1 MEKTNDIIWKIETIT
16 RNEMFG
22 ERASNLAISAAYQ
35 FLCERNLIHY
45 QNNDLLKIAEEM
57 NGRVSQETIGKIFEL
72 FETIGNEGIK
82 EYIYEVLSGKSNTD
96 KSYIENANNNLCE
109 LAYNLLEID
118 GSGHSVLD
126 LGSGTGNFLANVYKK
141 SRENEFVLKDLVGIE
156 LNLEHAQISNM
167 ALNILSD
174 GSVSP
179 IIFAGNALEI
189 VNYPYTRAYVFP
201 PLGMKKLL
209 GESTKKSN
217 IFRDLYFSNKN
228 TGEWL
233 FIDSMLGGLLGDRAV
248 ALVTGKA
255 LFNDA
260 DLEYRKRLLKS
271 GRIEGIIE
279 LPSGSL
285 SFTGIKVF
293 MVVFSKD
300 NKEVRF
306 IDASNVATAE
316 NKRYMNFDLPVKT
329 VTGMYYSKDAKTK
342 PITELINATNLMP
355 STVMVDVKK
364 LDNGVQLKDVSEIFI
379 GNQYTLGIF
388 ESKGMLTDK
397 KTGYKILTSSDIED
411 GIVNWEGLQ
420 SIDYQDDKFDKFAI
434 KYGDVVITSKSS
446 KVKTVVIDIEPVE
459 KILVTGGMIIVRP
472 DLKKLNSTYLK
483 MFLDSKDGQNALKRV
498 QKGSYIV
505 TINASSLGTVEV
517 PLIDLAEQEVKANK
531 YNSKLSSLV
540 AYKKEIKRIENSLEN
555 LFLDEEED

>member
-1 MEKTNDIIWKIETIT
+1 MGKMNEIIWKVETIT

-35 FLCERNLIHY
+35 FLCKRNLIHK
-45 QNNDLLKIAEEM
+45 QNNELLKVAEEM
-57 NGRVSQETIGKIFEL
+57 NERVSKETIDKMYEL
-72 FETIGNEGIK
+72 FEAIGKEGIK

-96 KSYIENANNNLCE
+96 KSFIENASDNLCE
-109 LAYNLLEID
+109 LTYNLLEID

-141 SRENEFVLKDLVGIE
+141 SQEENFILKDLVGIE
-156 LNLEHAQISNM
+156 LNLEQAQISNM

-201 PLGMKKLL
+201 PLGMKKLI
-209 GESTKKSN
+209 GETGQESN
-217 IFRDLYFSNKN
+217 IFKDLYFSNKN

-248 ALVTGKA
+248 AIVTGKA

-293 MVVFSKD
+293 MIVFGKD

-306 IDASNVATAE
+306 IDASNVATAD
-316 NKRYMNFDLPVKT
+316 NKRYANFELPVRT
-329 VTGMYYSKDAKTK
+329 VTEMYYSKDVKTK

-355 STVMVDVKK
+355 STVLLDVKK
-364 LDNGVQLKDVSEIFI
+364 LDNGVQLKNVSEIFI
-379 GNQYTLGIF
+379 GNQYTLGVF
-388 ESKGMLTDK
+388 ERKGMLTDK

-411 GIVNWEGLQ
+411 GIVDWEGLK
-420 SIDYQDDKFDKFAI
+420 SIDYKDDKFDKFAV
-434 KYGDVVITSKSS
+434 KYGDVVVTSKSS
-446 KVKTVVIDIEPVE
+446 KVKTVVVDIEPVE

-472 DLKKLNSTYLK
+472 NLKKLNSTYLK
-483 MFLDSKDGQNALKRV
+483 MFLDSKDGQNALRRV

-517 PLIDLAEQEVKANK
+517 PLINIEEQEIKADR
-531 YNSKLSSLV
+531 YNSKLSTLV
-540 AYKKEIKRIENSLEN
+540 AYKNEIKRIENSLEN
-555 LFLDEEED
+555 LFLDEEGD